1 MKERS
6 KRMGGPWW
14 PPLLLLA
21 LFVACTK
28 PPAQPP
34 LAGTWFANAQSINYL
49 NLQRM
54 ALDLRADSTY
64 RYYFRN
70 APAERDTTGEEYT
83 EGGRFRVRNDSLL
96 FTVAEANG
104 NKTTFD
110 YARKFR
116 LLSDTTEWP
125 LRVTYVRRSVEFE
138 VYFQRQ

>member
-1 MKERS
+1 
-6 KRMGGPWW
+6 MGGPWW

-21 LFVACTK
+21 LLVACAK
-28 PPAQPP
+28 PVAHVS

-64 RYYFRN
+64 RYFFRN
-70 APAERDTTGEEYT
+70 APMQGDSVGEDYT
-83 EGGRFRVRNDSLL
+83 EGGRYRVRNDTLK

-125 LRVTYVRRSVEFE
+125 LRVTYVRRGVEFE